1 VPGIIG
7 HPITGDNVQTNRR
20 ARQRGQ
26 TIVEFAVIAPI
37 IFLFL
42 FVIVDF
48 GIAMD
53 RRIVLDHAVRE
64 GARYAAVG
72 NDIAVVCKRTRDQ
85 AQGLVGPGDITIS
98 YEDIDGNHQST
109 DAGDAVDVTI
119 HYTYDPVLIRP
130 IFSGLFGGTI
140 GKIDMTPKA
149 SARLER
155 SVAGDTT
162 CPP

>member
-1 VPGIIG
+1 M
-7 HPITGDNVQTNRR
+7 NRR

-26 TIVEFAVIAPI
+26 TVVEFALIAPI
-37 IFLFL
+37 VFLLL

-53 RRIVLDHAVRE
+53 RRIVLQNAVRE

-72 NDIAVVCKRTRDQ
+72 SAIAVVCERTEDQ
-85 AQGLVGPGDITIS
+85 AQGLIGPGDITIS
-98 YEDIDGNHQST
+98 YEDIDGNHQNT
-109 DAGDAVDVTI
+109 DAGDAVDVAI
-119 HYTYDPVLIRP
+119 HFTYDPVLIRP

-155 SVAGDTT
+155 SVPGDTT
-162 CPP
+162 CP